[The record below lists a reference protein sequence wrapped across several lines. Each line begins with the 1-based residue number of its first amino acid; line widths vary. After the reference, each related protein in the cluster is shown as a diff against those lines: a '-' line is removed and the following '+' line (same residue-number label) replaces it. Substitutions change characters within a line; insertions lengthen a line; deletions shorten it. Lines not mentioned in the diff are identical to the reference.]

1 MGGFSLEFSPVS
13 FGSSHCMGVV
23 KAMEVKF
30 IVVHGKHA
38 GQEIP
43 IPGPKFFI
51 GRAEDCNLRPH
62 SDLVSRHHCV
72 IMVEEGFVAVRD
84 FNSKNGTFVNGEK
97 ITGEVELKSGDHL
110 KVGQIEF
117 EVQIAST
124 LAAKKAPKVRSV
136 QEAAARTVQTSRP
149 APGDKDLDLGD
160 WFDESTGGSL
170 SDTTTLLPKN
180 LKELSEAASKP
191 ADPSADKA
199 DEEPPTAAEAE
210 PPSAKQKSDNANT
223 RDAASRGLKDLL
235 RRF

>member
-1 MGGFSLEFSPVS
+1 
-13 FGSSHCMGVV
+13 MGVV
-23 KAMEVKF
+23 KAMDVKF
-30 IVVHGKHA
+30 VVVHGKHA
-38 GQEIP
+38 GQEIA

-97 ITGEVELKSGDHL
+97 IGGETELKSGDHL

-117 EVQIAST
+117 EVQITST
-124 LAAKKAPKVRSV
+124 VVAKKAPKVRSV
-136 QEAAARTVQTSRP
+136 QEAAARTVQSARP
-149 APGDKDLDLGD
+149 KEGEKDLDLGD

-170 SDTTTLLPKN
+170 SDTTTMLPKN
-180 LKELSEAASKP
+180 LQDISQAEKKEPGAAETAEEQAKP
-191 ADPSADKA
+191 SDEPEQMPEVAKHKADKA
-199 DEEPPTAAEAE
+199 
-210 PPSAKQKSDNANT
+210 ST
-223 RDAASRGLKDLL
+223 RDAASKGLKDLL

>member
-1 MGGFSLEFSPVS
+1 
-13 FGSSHCMGVV
+13 
-23 KAMEVKF
+23 MEVKL

-43 IPGPKFFI
+43 IPGPKFFV

-97 ITGEVELKSGDHL
+97 ITGEVELKAGDHL
-110 KVGQIEF
+110 KIGQIEF
-117 EVQIAST
+117 EVQVTAP
-124 LAAKKAPKVRSV
+124 LAGKKAPKVRSV
-136 QEAAARTVQTSRP
+136 QEAAARTVQSSRP

-160 WFDESTGGSL
+160 WFDESTAGNL
-170 SDTTTLLPKN
+170 SDTTTMLPKN
-180 LKELSEAASKP
+180 LKELTEAAQP
-191 ADPSADKA
+191 AAAPEKVE
-199 DEEPPTAAEAE
+199 EEPKEPEEAAPP
-210 PPSAKQKSDNANT
+210 PPSAKGSKVDT
-223 RDAASRGLKDLL
+223 RDAASKGLKDLL

>member
-1 MGGFSLEFSPVS
+1 
-13 FGSSHCMGVV
+13 
-23 KAMEVKF
+23 MEVKL

-84 FNSKNGTFVNGEK
+84 FNSKNGTFVNGAK
-97 ITGEVELKSGDHL
+97 ITEETELKTGDHL

-117 EVQIAST
+117 EVQIGPT
-124 LAAKKAPKVRSV
+124 LAGKKAPKVRSV
-136 QEAAARTVQTSRP
+136 REAAARTVEAARP
-149 APGDKDLDLGD
+149 PSGEKDLDLGD
-160 WFDESTGGSL
+160 WFDESGESSTN
-170 SDTTTLLPKN
+170 DTTTMLPGDLAKMSGQEGGEPTPPPDTAEEAP
-180 LKELSEAASKP
+180 KEEEGPAQLPGVAKSHKAESAS
-191 ADPSADKA
+191 
-199 DEEPPTAAEAE
+199 
-210 PPSAKQKSDNANT
+210 T
-223 RDAASRGLKDLL
+223 RDAASKSLKDLL

>member
-1 MGGFSLEFSPVS
+1 
-13 FGSSHCMGVV
+13 MGVV
-23 KAMEVKF
+23 KAMDVKLV
-30 IVVHGKHA
+30 VVHGKHA

-97 ITGEVELKSGDHL
+97 IVGETELKSGDHL

-117 EVQIAST
+117 EVQIAASVVG
-124 LAAKKAPKVRSV
+124 KKAPKVRSV
-136 QEAAARTVQTSRP
+136 QEAAARTVQAARP
-149 APGDKDLDLGD
+149 QGTEKDLDLGD

-170 SDTTTLLPKN
+170 SDTTTMLPKN
-180 LKELSEAASKP
+180 LQEISQGETKAASP
-191 ADPSADKA
+191 APAEEQPKQA
-199 DEEPPTAAEAE
+199 EEPPSGVGKGA
-210 PPSAKQKSDNANT
+210 KSDAAST
-223 RDAASRGLKDLL
+223 RDAASKGLKDLL

>member
-1 MGGFSLEFSPVS
+1 MD
-13 FGSSHCMGVV
+13 V
-23 KAMEVKF
+23 KLV
-30 IVVHGKHA
+30 VVHGKHA

-84 FNSKNGTFVNGEK
+84 FNSKNGTYVNGDK
-97 ITGEVELKSGDHL
+97 IAGETELKSGDHL

-117 EVQIAST
+117 EVQIAAT
-124 LAAKKAPKVRSV
+124 AAGKKAPKVRSV
-136 QEAAARTVQTSRP
+136 QEAAARTVQSARP
-149 APGDKDLDLGD
+149 QGGEKDLDLGD

-170 SDTTTLLPKN
+170 SDTTTMLPKN
-180 LKELSEAASKP
+180 LKDLSESEQKP
-191 ADPSADKA
+191 AAPADRPAEEEAKQADEPERTPGKGHKA
-199 DEEPPTAAEAE
+199 DTA
-210 PPSAKQKSDNANT
+210 ST
-223 RDAASRGLKDLL
+223 RDAASKGLKDLL

>member
-1 MGGFSLEFSPVS
+1 
-13 FGSSHCMGVV
+13 
-23 KAMEVKF
+23 MEVKLV
-30 IVVHGKHA
+30 VVHGKHA

-72 IMVEEGFVAVRD
+72 VMVEEGFVAVRD

-97 ITGEVELKSGDHL
+97 IAGEAEIKSGDHL

-117 EVQIAST
+117 EVQIAPT
-124 LAAKKAPKVRSV
+124 LAGKKAPKVKSV
-136 QEAAARTVQTSRP
+136 QEAAARTVQSARP
-149 APGDKDLDLGD
+149 KAGEGELDLGE
-160 WFDESTGGSL
+160 WFDDSTGSTL
-170 SDTTTLLPKN
+170 SDTTTMLPKN
-180 LKELSEAASKP
+180 LADLSGTGQTPPPPETARETPKEEEADQSQSSSDAAKPQKPDSAS
-191 ADPSADKA
+191 
-199 DEEPPTAAEAE
+199 
-210 PPSAKQKSDNANT
+210 T